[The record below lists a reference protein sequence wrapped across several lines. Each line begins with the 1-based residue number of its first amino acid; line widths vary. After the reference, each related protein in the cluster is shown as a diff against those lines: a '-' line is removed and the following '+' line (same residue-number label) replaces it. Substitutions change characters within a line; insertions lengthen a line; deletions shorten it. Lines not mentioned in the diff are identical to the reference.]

1 MWAWL
6 SAAPIA
12 KREPP
17 TKKAAPATA
26 SALRSAEARGVRA
39 GPVAGIE
46 SGDRRQVVFGELE
59 VEDVEVLPYPRRGDR
74 LRDHHVAELQ
84 VPAQDHLGDGAVV
97 MGGDR
102 HQGVVL
108 QHLTLGERAPGLG
121 DDAVLGVPGAQL
133 G

>member
-6 SAAPIA
+6 RTAPIA
-12 KREPP
+12 NREPP
-17 TKKAAPATA
+17 TRKAAAATA
-26 SALRSAEARGVRA
+26 FALRSAEALGIRA

-59 VEDVEVLPYPRRGDR
+59 VEDVEVLAHPRRGDR

-97 MGGDR
+97 VGGDR
-102 HQGVVL
+102 H
-108 QHLTLGERAPGLG
+108 
-121 DDAVLGVPGAQL
+121 
-133 G
+133 